1 MIDYDTI
8 RVAGDVNVDFSLR
21 QARPTD
27 SYILRE
33 AEGITAPEF
42 NMQIANTLYQGGV
55 FQNRQSINRQVV
67 LSVRL
72 NPNYGAGETVK
83 SLRQN
88 LYKMLS
94 PRWGRALKVQLL
106 LAGSVVAEI
115 EGHVS
120 GMPMNPFVKDPEV
133 QVTIDC
139 LSACWFAP
147 TPVNYLPG
155 TGDGISINYEGSAPV
170 GFAFSIT
177 YHDNING
184 FQIAHSDN
192 ALEKIRID
200 RLFAPN
206 QVLTVDT
213 RPGSRGVT
221 LTTGGVT
228 TSLLANYSIDSKW
241 LELYEGV
248 NDFTVSGAWN
258 GNGFTWNGV
267 TYTPQWWGA

>member
-1 MIDYDTI
+1 MIDYDMI
-8 RVAGDVNVDFSLR
+8 RVMGDVNVDLSLR
-21 QARPTD
+21 QVQPTD

-33 AEGITAPEF
+33 ADGITAPEF

-67 LSVRL
+67 LSIRL

-94 PRWGRALKVQLL
+94 PRWMRPVKVQLM
-106 LAGSVVAEI
+106 LAGTVVAEV

-139 LSACWFAP
+139 LSASWFAP
-147 TPVNYLPG
+147 TPVNYMPG
-155 TGDGISINYEGSAPV
+155 TGDVISIEYEGSAPV
-170 GFAFSIT
+170 GFAFSVT

-184 FQIAHSDN
+184 FQIVHADN
-192 ALEKIRID
+192 ALEKIHID
-200 RLFAPN
+200 RLFTPN
-206 QVLTVDT
+206 QILTVDT
-213 RPGSRGVT
+213 RPGTRSVT
-221 LTTGGVT
+221 LTSAGVT
-228 TSLLANYSIDSKW
+228 TSLLADYSIDSKW

-248 NDFTVSGAWN
+248 NNFMVSGAW
-258 GNGFTWNGV
+258 GGAGFTWNGV

>member
-67 LSVRL
+67 LNIRL

-94 PRWGRALKVQLL
+94 PRWKQPVRVQLM
-106 LAGSVVAEI
+106 LAGTVVAEV

-133 QVTIDC
+133 QITIDC

-147 TPVNYLPG
+147 TPVNYVPDSPSFP
-155 TGDGISINYEGSAPV
+155 TIDYEGTAPV
-170 GFAFSIT
+170 GFWMQIQYPQNSNNFEI
-177 YHDNING
+177 HHIDNP
-184 FQIAHSDN
+184 F
-192 ALEKIRID
+192 EKIKVAMTFYQNDI
-200 RLFAPN
+200 LSI
-206 QVLTVDT
+206 DT
-213 RPGSRGVT
+213 RPGLRSVL
-221 LTTGGVT
+221 LTRNAVT
-228 TSLLANYSIDSKW
+228 TSVLSALTEDSKW
-241 LELYEGV
+241 IELYEGT
-248 NDFTVSGAWN
+248 NELRAITVATAGISWL
-258 GNGFTWNGV
+258 GV
-267 TYTPQWWGA
+267 SYVPQWWGA